1 MFNSLST
8 NYQYEVVEFMRR
20 GIIINIDPN
29 NLNTDSQKIELSSQR
44 IISDISTPKI
54 VEQED
59 EDMRTPLQTDRW
71 IYRIVV
77 SALALSL
84 VSSIT
89 GAVYLKAQGE
99 EIPDIL
105 TALGSGALGGL
116 AGLLAPTPSKE

>member
-1 MFNSLST
+1 MK
-8 NYQYEVVEFMRR
+8 R

-44 IISDISTPKI
+44 IIPDISTPKI

-89 GAVYLKAQGE
+89 GAVYLQAKGE

-116 AGLLAPTPSKE
+116 AGLLAPTPTKE